1 MMDSQEK
8 TQVNEAEVEVNAT
21 ENAVTNE
28 NVENVETPDV
38 QDIPAEEAEVV
49 QEEPVEE
56 VPVEETPVEEAP
68 VEEAPVEEVPE
79 VEETPAEE
87 EPKAEVEPEEVPVV
101 EEEAPAVEEETPVA
115 EEETPA
121 VEEEPEVAET
131 PEDSDE
137 AEQTD
142 NAEESEEAQIPLM
155 KTKEE
160 VLARA
165 QEIAEQNEGGSKQEL
180 ELLKQLYY
188 KYHRADMVAAMQA
201 WVDAGG
207 SAEDYQPEP
216 DPTEEQFKA
225 TMQRIRQ
232 RRAEMQAE
240 QEQQRTENLA
250 KKQAVIDKIK
260 QLATTPE
267 EAGKSY
273 DAFKELQAEWREIG
287 PVPAENVS
295 EIWKNYQLYVEQFYD
310 MLKLNIQFREYDF
323 RKNLEAKTLLCEQ
336 AEKLAEEKDVV
347 SAINRL
353 QTLHQEWKEIGP
365 VAKEL
370 REEIWNRF
378 KEASTVIRK
387 RHQEFFEARKAKEE
401 ENLTKKTE
409 LCEKVEAVST
419 EGLKTFADWDAK
431 TKEIIDLQAIWKTI
445 GFAPQKVNTQ
455 IFERFRAACD
465 KFFGEKAAYFKSVK
479 EELNQNLQ
487 KKRALVEQ
495 AEALKE
501 STDWKQTG
509 DALIELQKQWK
520 SIGAVPRKVS
530 DELWKRFVGAC
541 DHFFEAKSQA
551 TAGQREEEKENLT
564 KKKDIIERL
573 RALTEEGAEATAQK
587 VHELQAEWA
596 NVGFVPIRDKDKI
609 YKQYREVVDTLYKKL
624 NLSQAERRLSSFR
637 TTLKVSAEAGANT
650 LARERDRLARA
661 YEIMKGELQTYENNI
676 GFLSAS
682 SKKGSTLVQEIEKK
696 VEKLKDELNLL
707 KEKIKAVEAEM
718 RNQDK
723 KEE

>member
-1 MMDSQEK
+1 MP
-8 TQVNEAEVEVNAT
+8 T
-21 ENAVTNE
+21 ETAE
-28 NVENVETPDV
+28 NVEQTAEAEAQEN
-38 QDIPAEEAEVV
+38 QAAEEL
-49 QEEPVEE
+49 P
-56 VPVEETPVEEAP
+56 T
-68 VEEAPVEEVPE
+68 E

-87 EPKAEVEPEEVPVV
+87 A
-101 EEEAPAVEEETPVA
+101 EEAPVA
-115 EEETPA
+115 EVEETPA
-121 VEEEPEVAET
+121 EP
-131 PEDSDE
+131 
-137 AEQTD
+137 
-142 NAEESEEAQIPLM
+142 QIPLM

-165 QEIAEQNEGGSKQEL
+165 QEIAEQGEGGSKQEL

-188 KYHRADMVAAMQA
+188 KYHRADMMAAQQA

-207 SAEDYQPEP
+207 AAEDYQPEP

-225 TMQRIRQ
+225 TMLRIRQ
-232 RRAEMQAE
+232 RRAELQAE
-240 QEQQRTENLA
+240 QEQQRADNLQ
-250 KKQAVIDKIK
+250 KKQDVIEKIK

-273 DAFKELQAEWREIG
+273 DTFKELQAEWREIG
-287 PVPAENVS
+287 PVPAEHVS
-295 EIWKNYQLYVEQFYD
+295 EVWKNYQLYVEQFYD

-347 SAINRL
+347 TAINRL

-378 KEASTVIRK
+378 KEASTVVRK
-387 RHQEFFEARKAKEE
+387 RHQEFFEARKAQEE
-401 ENLTKKTE
+401 ENLTKKTA
-409 LCEKVEAVST
+409 LCEQVETIST

-431 TKEIIDLQAIWKTI
+431 TKEIIDLQAVWKSI

-465 KFFGEKAAYFKSVK
+465 KFFTEKATYFKTVK
-479 EELNQNLQ
+479 EELNQNLA
-487 KKRALVEQ
+487 KKKELVEK
-495 AEALKE
+495 AEALKD
-501 STDWKQTG
+501 STEWKETS

-520 SIGAVPRKVS
+520 TIGAVPRKVS

-541 DHFFEAKSQA
+541 DHFFEAKNQA

-573 RALTEEGAEATAQK
+573 RALAEEGAEATAQK
-587 VHELQAEWA
+587 VHELQAEWNA
-596 NVGFVPIRDKDKI
+596 VGFVPIRDKDKI
-609 YKQYREVVDTLYKKL
+609 YKQYREAVDTLYKKL
-624 NLSQAERRLSSFR
+624 NLSQAERRLSSFK

-661 YEIMKGELQTYENNI
+661 YDIMKAELQTYENNI

-682 SKKGSTLVQEIEKK
+682 SKKGNSLVQEIEKK

-707 KEKIKAVEAEM
+707 REKIKAVETEM
-718 RNQDK
+718 RNQNN
-723 KEE
+723 KED

>member
-8 TQVNEAEVEVNAT
+8 TQVNEAEVEMTAA

-28 NVENVETPDV
+28 NVENVETPEV
-38 QDIPAEEAEVV
+38 QEVPVEETPEAPAEEVEAAK
-49 QEEPVEE
+49 EE
-56 VPVEETPVEEAP
+56 PVEETPVEEVPA
-68 VEEAPVEEVPE
+68 VEEEAPAV
-79 VEETPAEE
+79 E
-87 EPKAEVEPEEVPVV
+87 EPKEEAQPEEEAPVV
-101 EEEAPAVEEETPVA
+101 EEEAPAVEEEPESSDSLEVS
-115 EEETPA
+115 
-121 VEEEPEVAET
+121 EEPEQT
-131 PEDSDE
+131 E
-137 AEQTD
+137 AS
-142 NAEESEEAQIPLM
+142 EESEESQIPLM
-155 KTKEE
+155 RTKEE

-180 ELLKQLYY
+180 ELLKLLYY

-201 WVDAGG
+201 WVDKGG
-207 SAEDYQPEP
+207 AAEDYQPEP

-336 AEKLAEEKDVV
+336 AEKLADEKDVV
-347 SAINRL
+347 AAINRL

-479 EELNQNLQ
+479 EELNQNLA

-551 TAGQREEEKENLT
+551 TAGQREEEKENLA

-573 RALTEEGAEATAQK
+573 RALAEEGAEATAQK

-596 NVGFVPIRDKDKI
+596 NVGFVPIRDKDKV

>member
-8 TQVNEAEVEVNAT
+8 TQVNEAEVEMTAA

-28 NVENVETPDV
+28 NVENVETP
-38 QDIPAEEAEVV
+38 EV
-49 QEEPVEE
+49 QEVA
-56 VPVEETPVEEAP
+56 VEETPEAPAEETEAAKEEP
-68 VEEAPVEEVPE
+68 VEEAPVEEVPA
-79 VEETPAEE
+79 VEEEAPAVE
-87 EPKAEVEPEEVPVV
+87 EPKEEAQPEEEAPVV
-101 EEEAPAVEEETPVA
+101 EEEAPAVEEEPESSDNSEVS
-115 EEETPA
+115 
-121 VEEEPEVAET
+121 EEPEQT
-131 PEDSDE
+131 E
-137 AEQTD
+137 AS
-142 NAEESEEAQIPLM
+142 EESEESQIPLM
-155 KTKEE
+155 RTKEE

-201 WVDAGG
+201 WVDKGG
-207 SAEDYQPEP
+207 AAEDYQPEP

-336 AEKLAEEKDVV
+336 AEKLADEKDVV
-347 SAINRL
+347 AAINRL

-479 EELNQNLQ
+479 EELNQNLA

-551 TAGQREEEKENLT
+551 TAGQREEEKENLA

-573 RALTEEGAEATAQK
+573 RALAEEGAEATAQK

-596 NVGFVPIRDKDKI
+596 NVGFVPIRDKDKV

>member
-1 MMDSQEK
+1 MP
-8 TQVNEAEVEVNAT
+8 T
-21 ENAVTNE
+21 ETAE
-28 NVENVETPDV
+28 NVEQTAEAEAQENQAAEELPTKVEET
-38 QDIPAEEAEVV
+38 PAEEAE
-49 QEEPVEE
+49 
-56 VPVEETPVEEAP
+56 EAP
-68 VEEAPVEEVPE
+68 VAE
-79 VEETPAEE
+79 VEETPAE
-87 EPKAEVEPEEVPVV
+87 P
-101 EEEAPAVEEETPVA
+101 
-115 EEETPA
+115 
-121 VEEEPEVAET
+121 
-131 PEDSDE
+131 
-137 AEQTD
+137 
-142 NAEESEEAQIPLM
+142 QIPLM

-165 QEIAEQNEGGSKQEL
+165 QEIAEQGEGGSKQEL

-188 KYHRADMVAAMQA
+188 KYHRADMMAAQQA

-207 SAEDYQPEP
+207 AAEDYQPEP

-225 TMQRIRQ
+225 TMLRIRQ
-232 RRAEMQAE
+232 RRAELQAE
-240 QEQQRTENLA
+240 QEQQRADNLQ
-250 KKQAVIDKIK
+250 KKQDVIEKIK

-273 DAFKELQAEWREIG
+273 DTFKELQAEWREIG
-287 PVPAENVS
+287 PVPAEHVS
-295 EIWKNYQLYVEQFYD
+295 EVWKNYQLYVEQFYD

-347 SAINRL
+347 TAINRL

-378 KEASTVIRK
+378 KEASTVVRK
-387 RHQEFFEARKAKEE
+387 RHQEFFEARKAQEE
-401 ENLTKKTE
+401 ENLTKKTA
-409 LCEKVEAVST
+409 LCEQVETIST

-431 TKEIIDLQAIWKTI
+431 TKEIIDLQAVWKSI

-465 KFFGEKAAYFKSVK
+465 KFFTEKATYFKTVK
-479 EELNQNLQ
+479 EELNQNLA
-487 KKRALVEQ
+487 KKKELVEK
-495 AEALKE
+495 AEALKD
-501 STDWKQTG
+501 STEWKETS

-520 SIGAVPRKVS
+520 TIGAVPRKVS

-541 DHFFEAKSQA
+541 DHFFEAKNQA

-573 RALTEEGAEATAQK
+573 RALAEEGAEATAQK
-587 VHELQAEWA
+587 VHELQAEWNA
-596 NVGFVPIRDKDKI
+596 VGFVPIRDKDKI
-609 YKQYREVVDTLYKKL
+609 YKQYREAVDTLYKKL
-624 NLSQAERRLSSFR
+624 NLSQAERRLSSFK

-682 SKKGSTLVQEIEKK
+682 SKKGNSLVQEIEKK

-707 KEKIKAVEAEM
+707 REKIKAVETEM
-718 RNQDK
+718 RNQNN
-723 KEE
+723 KED

>member
-1 MMDSQEK
+1 M
-8 TQVNEAEVEVNAT
+8 AT
-21 ENAVTNE
+21 ETAE
-28 NVENVETPDV
+28 NVEQTAEAEAQEN
-38 QDIPAEEAEVV
+38 QAAEEL
-49 QEEPVEE
+49 P
-56 VPVEETPVEEAP
+56 T
-68 VEEAPVEEVPE
+68 E

-87 EPKAEVEPEEVPVV
+87 A
-101 EEEAPAVEEETPVA
+101 EEAPVA
-115 EEETPA
+115 EVEETPA
-121 VEEEPEVAET
+121 EP
-131 PEDSDE
+131 
-137 AEQTD
+137 
-142 NAEESEEAQIPLM
+142 QIPLM

-165 QEIAEQNEGGSKQEL
+165 QEVAEQGEGGSKQEL

-188 KYHRADMVAAMQA
+188 KYHRADMMAAQQA

-207 SAEDYQPEP
+207 AAEDYQPEP

-225 TMQRIRQ
+225 TMLRIRQ
-232 RRAEMQAE
+232 RRAELQAE
-240 QEQQRTENLA
+240 QEQQRADNLQ
-250 KKQAVIDKIK
+250 KKQDVIEKIK

-273 DAFKELQAEWREIG
+273 DTFKELQAEWREIG
-287 PVPAENVS
+287 PVPAEHVS
-295 EIWKNYQLYVEQFYD
+295 EVWKNYQLYVEQFYD

-347 SAINRL
+347 TAINRL

-378 KEASTVIRK
+378 KEASTVVRK
-387 RHQEFFEARKAKEE
+387 RHQEFFEARKAQEE
-401 ENLTKKTE
+401 ENLTKKTA
-409 LCEKVEAVST
+409 LCEQVEAIST

-431 TKEIIDLQAIWKTI
+431 TKEIIDLQAVWKSI

-465 KFFGEKAAYFKSVK
+465 KFFTEKATYFKTVK
-479 EELNQNLQ
+479 EELNQNLA
-487 KKRALVEQ
+487 KKKELVEK
-495 AEALKE
+495 AEALKD
-501 STDWKQTG
+501 STEWKETS

-520 SIGAVPRKVS
+520 TIGAVPRKVS

-541 DHFFEAKSQA
+541 DHFFEAKNQA
-551 TAGQREEEKENLT
+551 TARQREEEKENLT

-573 RALTEEGAEATAQK
+573 RALAEEGAEATAQK
-587 VHELQAEWA
+587 VHELQAEWNA
-596 NVGFVPIRDKDKI
+596 VGFVPIRDKDKI
-609 YKQYREVVDTLYKKL
+609 YKQYREAVDTLYKKL
-624 NLSQAERRLSSFR
+624 NLSQAERRLSSFK

-661 YEIMKGELQTYENNI
+661 YDIMKAELQTYENNI

-682 SKKGSTLVQEIEKK
+682 SKKGNSLVQEIEKK

-707 KEKIKAVEAEM
+707 REKIKAVETEM
-718 RNQDK
+718 RNQNN
-723 KEE
+723 KED

>member
-8 TQVNEAEVEVNAT
+8 TQVNEAEVEMTAA

-28 NVENVETPDV
+28 NVENVETPEV
-38 QDIPAEEAEVV
+38 Q
-49 QEEPVEE
+49 E
-56 VPVEETPVEEAP
+56 VPVEETPEAPAEEAEAAKEEP
-68 VEEAPVEEVPE
+68 VEEAPVEEVPA
-79 VEETPAEE
+79 VEEEVPAVE
-87 EPKAEVEPEEVPVV
+87 EPKEEAQPEEEAPVV
-101 EEEAPAVEEETPVA
+101 EEEAPAVEEEPESSDNSEVS
-115 EEETPA
+115 
-121 VEEEPEVAET
+121 EEPEQT
-131 PEDSDE
+131 E
-137 AEQTD
+137 AS
-142 NAEESEEAQIPLM
+142 EESEESQIPLM
-155 KTKEE
+155 RTKEE

-201 WVDAGG
+201 WVDKGG
-207 SAEDYQPEP
+207 AAEDYQPEP

-347 SAINRL
+347 AAINRL

-479 EELNQNLQ
+479 EELNQNLA

-551 TAGQREEEKENLT
+551 TAGQREEEKENLA

-573 RALTEEGAEATAQK
+573 RALAEEGAEATAQK

-596 NVGFVPIRDKDKI
+596 NVGFVPIRDKDKV
-609 YKQYREVVDTLYKKL
+609 YKQYREIVDTLYKKL

>member
-8 TQVNEAEVEVNAT
+8 TQVNEAEVEMTAA

-28 NVENVETPDV
+28 NVENVETPEV
-38 QDIPAEEAEVV
+38 Q
-49 QEEPVEE
+49 E
-56 VPVEETPVEEAP
+56 VPVEETPEAPAEEAEAAKEEP
-68 VEEAPVEEVPE
+68 VKETPVEEVPA
-79 VEETPAEE
+79 VED
-87 EPKAEVEPEEVPVV
+87 EVPVV
-101 EEEAPAVEEETPVA
+101 EEPKEEAQPEEEAPVVEEEV
-115 EEETPA
+115 PA
-121 VEEEPEVAET
+121 VEEEPESS
-131 PEDSDE
+131 DSLE
-137 AEQTD
+137 VSEEPEQTE
-142 NAEESEEAQIPLM
+142 ASEESKESQIPLM
-155 KTKEE
+155 RTKEE

-201 WVDAGG
+201 WVDKGG
-207 SAEDYQPEP
+207 AAEDYQPEP

-336 AEKLAEEKDVV
+336 AEKLADEKDVV
-347 SAINRL
+347 AAINRL

-409 LCEKVEAVST
+409 LCEQVEAVST

-479 EELNQNLQ
+479 EELNQNLA

-551 TAGQREEEKENLT
+551 TAGQREEEKENLA

-573 RALTEEGAEATAQK
+573 RALAEEGAEATAQK

-596 NVGFVPIRDKDKI
+596 NVGFVPIRDKDKV